1 MGKVIVERDEPHQCF
16 ARLELN
22 NGDRVMI
29 SIVQSEVKVI
39 KMKWAGMLPGPTLW
53 KSGSV
58 AEIVEKFSEDTK
70 LPQRPIEAVIDKVID
85 CRSAAEVVARLSA
98 KPDDVLSQYVATLEE
113 TGNRV
118 VIRDVSE
125 LPYPKDLIKSALR
138 HYLKKVNRA
147 DQKAVEALEVAYVSL
162 SHFLPLTPEQQDAVF
177 LMQSLDASD
186 VEIEGAD
193 LYSAVLSRWH
203 AEGAELLDELRSISN
218 QAEPDNG
225 APPPWLGM

>member
-1 MGKVIVERDEPHQCF
+1 MGKVIVKRDKPHQCF

-22 NGDRVMI
+22 NGDQVMI
-29 SIVQSEVKVI
+29 SIAQAEVKVI

-58 AEIVEKFSEDTK
+58 AEIVEKFFDETK

-98 KPDDVLSQYVATLEE
+98 KPDDVLSQYTATLEE

-118 VIRDVSE
+118 VIRDLSE

-138 HYLKKVNRA
+138 HYLKKVNRV
-147 DQKAVEALEVAYVSL
+147 DQKAVEALEAAYVSL
-162 SHFLPLTPEQQDAVF
+162 SHFQPLTPEERDAAF

-193 LYSAVLSRWH
+193 LYSAVISRWH

>member
-1 MGKVIVERDEPHQCF
+1 MGKVIVEREAPHQSF

-22 NGDRVMI
+22 NGDQVMI
-29 SIVQSEVKVI
+29 SVAEGEVKVI

-58 AEIVEKFSEDTK
+58 AEMVEKFFDETK

-98 KPDDVLSQYVATLEE
+98 KPDDVLSQYVATLEK

-118 VIRDVSE
+118 IRDLSE
-125 LPYPKDLIKSALR
+125 LPYPKDMIKSALR

-147 DQKAVEALEVAYVSL
+147 DQKAVDALEVAYVSL
-162 SHFLPLTPEQQDAVF
+162 SHFQPLTTEERDAVF

-186 VEIEGAD
+186 EKIEGGD
-193 LYSAVLSRWH
+193 LYSAVLSRCH
-203 AEGAELLDELRSISN
+203 ADGAALFDEVRLLI
-218 QAEPDNG
+218 
-225 APPPWLGM
+225 